1 MEQVLLEILYIC
13 AFIALGWAGCTIADA
28 IMEDIQK

>member
-1 MEQVLLEILYIC
+1 MEQVLIEIFYITC
-13 AFIALGWAGCTIADA
+13 FIALGWAGCTIADA